1 MMDCTDN
8 IKFPLLDL
16 TIDDWSKI
24 VDVSEIIFHDVFIYS
39 SSDANFKLYLH
50 NHLLVDDRGNLYKI
64 KDKENLSL
72 LKRIIPFGKKA
83 KLILEN
89 LNETIEFNEV
99 KNKVLSNMNKLEIN
113 NLNKDFMNK
122 WYSKVLE
129 SKSISEMFYE
139 DSSIH

>member
-1 MMDCTDN
+1 MMESIDS

-24 VDVSEIIFHDVFIYS
+24 VDVSEILFHDVFIYS
-39 SSDANFKLYLH
+39 SSDANFKQYLY

-64 KDKENLSL
+64 KDKENLPL

-83 KLILEN
+83 KIILEN

-129 SKSISEMFYE
+129 SKSISEMFY
-139 DSSIH
+139 